1 MEEIGIPAQHM
12 IQYAQ
17 AMAETLAIMHWLAK
31 IDANDVEFV
40 LAPPDNED
48 EGQWVN
54 VLGEHTMWILDF
66 DLCRS
71 MAMDE
76 HGIEQA
82 ARAFWRNDPFYPRPR
97 CGCSLWQAFQEHYLQ
112 VSRQVAAGDLEV
124 SLSKLFI
131 EKLVEEGQR
140 P

>member
-40 LAPPDNED
+40 LAPPDDED

-82 ARAFWRNDPFYPRPR
+82 ARAFWRNDH
-97 CGCSLWQAFQEHYLQ
+97 STLDQD
-112 VSRQVAAGDLEV
+112 VAVHFGRHFRNTICKSAD
-124 SLSKLFI
+124 
-131 EKLVEEGQR
+131 R
-140 P
+140 